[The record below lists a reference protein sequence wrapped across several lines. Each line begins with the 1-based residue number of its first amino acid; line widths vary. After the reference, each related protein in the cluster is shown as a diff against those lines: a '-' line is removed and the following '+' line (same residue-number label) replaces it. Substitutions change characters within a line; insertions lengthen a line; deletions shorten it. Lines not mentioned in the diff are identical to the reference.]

1 MKNTVRAAA
10 LGLALSAVVSSAGA
24 LGIGRL
30 PNSATLGH
38 PLDIAI
44 PLRLESGESLT
55 PDCLAATVSFA
66 DNLQQPGTTSLRLE
80 PARPDATERT
90 LRLVTTTRVDEP
102 IVTVELTLGC
112 GSRVSR
118 QFTLFAD
125 PPLVTAALPAEPPLT
140 AAEPAASAPARLDDV
155 PVPQA
160 QAEASPPRPAPRRA
174 ASAPPRRA
182 ADTSGRS
189 ASPAPRAAAS
199 ATARPPSGA
208 RLKLAP
214 LEAGTAIAAASAR
227 PGAQPPADA
236 SSSAPDSA
244 AATASGVVSPGALE
258 AAALGAVAAAQEAAS
273 AASAARAAEAAAA
286 ARAAQL
292 DEALQRARADSA
304 SAQNAIAALRADLDR
319 MRSQGSASSPWL
331 IDLLLLAL
339 VLALAALVWL
349 WRQRQ
354 QDREAAQWMQ
364 AGAAGAAAE
373 RGPEFEEPPE
383 SVSSVSSQTPALST
397 RVLADEEYEDSGPSG
412 RTGPITM
419 PMPPGLLPAATE
431 PKREVS
437 VEELIDLEQQAEFF
451 VVLGQDEAAI
461 DLLMGH
467 LRSTSGTSPLPYLK
481 LLEIY
486 KRRGEHKPYELLR
499 ERFNG
504 RFSAIAPAWDTD
516 WQTGRSLEDYP
527 SVLARLQSLWYS
539 PPRAMEV
546 LQATLMRP
554 VGAQRDAAGDQ
565 DGFDLPAYRELM
577 FLYAVA
583 RDRAETETGGSGVD
597 VLLPLGGADGAEPTM
612 VFERLVATTSL
623 EAQPSVRAPLTI
635 DLPIDDVPTTTAA
648 AVILHPP
655 EVDFDPSE
663 LPPLE
668 PLPPSSRER

>member
-1 MKNTVRAAA
+1 
-10 LGLALSAVVSSAGA
+10 LSAVVPGAGA
-24 LGIGRL
+24 IGIGRL
-30 PNSATLGH
+30 PTSATIGLT
-38 PLDIAI
+38 LDLAI
-44 PLRLESGESLT
+44 PLRLEAGESLT

-66 DNLQQPGTTSLRLE
+66 DNLQQPGTTTLRLE

-112 GSRVSR
+112 GSKVSR

-125 PPLVTAALPAEPPLT
+125 PPPVAATAAAEPPSV
-140 AAEPAASAPARLDDV
+140 AAEPAASAPPRLGDV

-160 QAEASPPRPAPRRA
+160 QAEASPPPPPPRRA

-182 ADTSGRS
+182 AATAGRS
-189 ASPAPRAAAS
+189 ASPAPAAPAG
-199 ATARPPSGA
+199 ATARAPGGA

-214 LEAGTAIAAASAR
+214 LEAGTAVADARARPGTSPPADAAASAAA
-227 PGAQPPADA
+227 PTAGA
-236 SSSAPDSA
+236 
-244 AATASGVVSPGALE
+244 VSPGAIE

-292 DEALQRARADSA
+292 EEALQRARADSA

-319 MRSQGSASSPWL
+319 MRSESRGSSPWL
-331 IDLLLLAL
+331 FDLLLLAL
-339 VLALAALVWL
+339 VLALAAVVWL

-364 AGAAGAAAE
+364 AGATETAAE

-383 SVSSVSSQTPALST
+383 SVSGLSSITSQTPALSS
-397 RVLADEEYEDSGPSG
+397 RVLADDDEFDDGGPSG

-419 PMPPGLLPAATE
+419 PMPPGTVPAVIE

-486 KRRGEHKPYELLR
+486 KRRGERKPYELLR

-527 SVLARLQSLWYS
+527 AVLERLESLWFS
-539 PPRAMEV
+539 PARAMEV

-554 VGAQRDAAGDQ
+554 AGPEHEAGAQV
-565 DGFDLPAYRELM
+565 GFDLPAYRELM

-583 RDRAETETGGSGVD
+583 RDRAETETGGGVD
-597 VLLPLGGADGAEPTM
+597 LLLPLGEPAPSEPPLM
-612 VFERLVATTSL
+612 FERLVATTSL
-623 EAQPSVRAPLTI
+623 EAQPSVRQPLTV
-635 DLPIDDVPTTTAA
+635 DLPIDESPTTTAA
-648 AVILHPP
+648 AVMLHGPT
-655 EVDFDPSE
+655 VDFDPSE

-668 PLPPSSRER
+668 PLPPRRTRE

>member
-10 LGLALSAVVSSAGA
+10 LGLALSAIVPGA
-24 LGIGRL
+24 EAIGIGRL
-30 PNSATLGH
+30 PTSATIGQPIDL
-38 PLDIAI
+38 AI
-44 PLRLESGESLT
+44 PLRLEAGESLT

-66 DNLQQPGTTSLRLE
+66 DSLQQAGTTSLRLE

-90 LRLVTTTRVDEP
+90 LRLTTTTRVDEP
-102 IVTVELTLGC
+102 IVTIELALGC
-112 GSRVSR
+112 GSKVSR

-125 PPLVTAALPAEPPLT
+125 PPLVTAAAPAEAPPVT
-140 AAEPAASAPARLDDV
+140 AEPAASAPPRLDDV
-155 PVPQA
+155 PVPQP
-160 QAEASPPRPAPRRA
+160 QAEASPPPPPPRRA

-182 ADTSGRS
+182 AATAGRS

-199 ATARPPSGA
+199 ATARAPGSA

-214 LEAGTAIAAASAR
+214 LEAGTTIAAARAR
-227 PGAQPPADA
+227 PGAPVPADA
-236 SSSAPDSA
+236 ASTPAPE
-244 AATASGVVSPGALE
+244 ATGSGAVSPGALE

-286 ARAAQL
+286 TRAAQL

-304 SAQNAIAALRADLDR
+304 SAQKAIAALRADLDR
-319 MRSQGSASSPWL
+319 MRDQGSGASPWL

-364 AGAAGAAAE
+364 AGAAEAAAE
-373 RGPEFEEPPE
+373 RGPEFEEPRE
-383 SVSSVSSQTPALST
+383 SVGSVTSQTPALST
-397 RVLADEEYEDSGPSG
+397 RVLADEDFDDVGPSG

-419 PMPPGLLPAATE
+419 PMPPGPVPAATE
-431 PKREVS
+431 AKREVS

-486 KRRGEHKPYELLR
+486 KRRGERKPYELLR

-539 PPRAMEV
+539 PARAMEV

-554 VGAQRDAAGDQ
+554 AGAERDAAGGQ

-583 RDRAETETGGSGVD
+583 RDRAETETGGGGVD
-597 VLLPLGGADGAEPTM
+597 LLLPFGGSDGAEPTM

-623 EAQPSVRAPLTI
+623 EAQPSVRAPLTV
-635 DLPIDDVPTTTAA
+635 DLPIDDAPTTTAA
-648 AVILHPP
+648 AAIFHSPA
-655 EVDFDPSE
+655 VDFDPSE

>member
-125 PPLVTAALPAEPPLT
+125 PPLVMAAAPAEPPPD
-140 AAEPAASAPARLDDV
+140 AAE
-155 PVPQA
+155 
-160 QAEASPPRPAPRRA
+160 RPAVA
-174 ASAPPRRA
+174 
-182 ADTSGRS
+182 
-189 ASPAPRAAAS
+189 APRAAAS
-199 ATARPPSGA
+199 ATARAPGSA
-208 RLKLAP
+208 RLSLAP
-214 LEAGTAIAAASAR
+214 LEAGTTIAAARAR
-227 PGAQPPADA
+227 PGAQPPAEA
-236 SSSAPDSA
+236 AASAPAST
-244 AATASGVVSPGALE
+244 AATASGAVSPGALE

-292 DEALQRARADSA
+292 EEALQRARADSA
-304 SAQNAIAALRADLDR
+304 SAQNAIAALRADLDHL
-319 MRSQGSASSPWL
+319 RSQGSTSPPWL

-397 RVLADEEYEDSGPSG
+397 RVLADDEFDDSGPSG

-419 PMPPGLLPAATE
+419 PMPPGPVPAATE

-486 KRRGEHKPYELLR
+486 KRRGERKPYELLR

-539 PPRAMEV
+539 PARAMEV

-554 VGAQRDAAGDQ
+554 AGADRDAAGSQ

-583 RDRAETETGGSGVD
+583 RVRAETETGGGGVD
-597 VLLPLGGADGAEPTM
+597 VLLPISGSDGSEPTM

-623 EAQPSVRAPLTI
+623 EAQPSVRAPLTV
-635 DLPIDDVPTTTAA
+635 DLTIDDAPTTTAA

-655 EVDFDPSE
+655 AVDFDPSE